1 MALRS
6 ADRSKFSE
14 PLVVNVLRGQQI
26 DSCHRVIA
34 VIADPN
40 GKVLEAW
47 GDPGRTVFPRSSVKA
62 MQALPLIETG
72 AADHFSLSDEE
83 IALACGSHGGA
94 PEQVTRLERW
104 LNRMGL
110 SEAALECGVQWPM
123 DSASANALRK
133 KGETPRKIHN
143 NCSGKHTG
151 FLATAIYLNEPLNG
165 YIGIKHPVQRRV
177 MLALQELTGFE
188 PPAEAFAIDG
198 CGIPT
203 IAVPIRALATAAA
216 RIAKPNGLSVKRQ
229 AALERIRR
237 SIAAAPDM
245 IAGQG
250 RMDTVLTWMFGEDA
264 IVKSGAEGVFLAA
277 VPKLGLGIALKV
289 EDGAK
294 RAADVAAINLLKHV
308 GIIDTGKAKE
318 LGKSISTLVN
328 NSLDDTVGEIKP
340 DKSWPSRRST
350 SR

>member
-1 MALRS
+1 MALRP
-6 ADRSKFSE
+6 ANRSKFSE
-14 PLVVNVLRGQQI
+14 PLVINVLRGQQI
-26 DSCHRVIA
+26 ESCHRVIA
-34 VIADPN
+34 VIADPD

-47 GDPGRTVFPRSSVKA
+47 GDPGRPVFPRSSVKA

-133 KGETPRKIHN
+133 KGETPQKIHN
-143 NCSGKHTG
+143 NCSGKHAG
-151 FLATAIYLNEPLNG
+151 FLATAIYLDEPLTG

-177 MLALQELTGFE
+177 MLVLQELTGCK
-188 PPAEAFAIDG
+188 PPARAFAIDG

-229 AALERIRR
+229 GALERIRR
-237 SIAAAPDM
+237 SIASAPDL

-250 RMDTVLTWMFGEDA
+250 RLDTVLTWMFGEDA
-264 IVKSGAEGVFLAA
+264 LVKSGAEGVFLAA
-277 VPKLGLGIALKV
+277 LPKLGLGIALKV

-294 RAADVAAINLLKHV
+294 RAADVAATNLLRHI
-308 GIIDTGKAKE
+308 GIIDTDKAKE
-318 LGKSISTLVN
+318 LARYLSMPLH
-328 NSLDDTVGEIKP
+328 NSLDVPVGEIKP
-340 DKSWPSRRST
+340 GKSWPSRGT
-350 SR
+350 

>member
-26 DSCHRVIA
+26 ESCHRVIA

-47 GDPGRTVFPRSSVKA
+47 GDPGRPVFPRSSVKA

-72 AADHFSLSDEE
+72 AADHFSLSNEE

-123 DSASANALRK
+123 DSASANAMRK
-133 KGETPRKIHN
+133 KGEIPRQIHN

-165 YIGIKHPVQRRV
+165 YIGIKHPVQRRGILV
-177 MLALQELTGFE
+177 LQELTEFE
-188 PPAEAFAIDG
+188 PPAEAFASDG

-216 RIAKPNGLSVKRQ
+216 RIAKPDGLSVKRQ
-229 AALERIRR
+229 AAIERIRR

-245 IAGQG
+245 IAGRG
-250 RMDTVLTWMFGEDA
+250 RLDTFLTCMFGEDA
-264 IVKSGAEGVFLAA
+264 LVKSGAEGVFLAA
-277 VPKLGLGIALKV
+277 LPKLGLGIALKV

-294 RAADVAAINLLKHV
+294 RAADVAATNLLRHI
-308 GIIDTGKAKE
+308 GIIDTDKAKE
-318 LGKSISTLVN
+318 LARYLSMPLH
-328 NSLDDTVGEIKP
+328 NSLDVPVGEIKP
-340 DKSWPSRRST
+340 GKSWPSRRS
-350 SR
+350 

>member
-26 DSCHRVIA
+26 ESCHRVIA
-34 VIADPN
+34 VIADPD

-47 GDPGRTVFPRSSVKA
+47 GDPGRLVFPRSSVKA

-110 SEAALECGVQWPM
+110 SEAGLECGIQWPM
-123 DSASANALRK
+123 DSASADALRN
-133 KGETPRKIHN
+133 KGEIPRKIHN
-143 NCSGKHTG
+143 NCSGKHMG

-177 MLALQELTGFE
+177 MLVLQELTGFE

-203 IAVPIRALATAAA
+203 IAVPIRALAMAAA
-216 RIAKPNGLSVKRQ
+216 RIAKPKDLSPKRR
-229 AALERIRR
+229 AAIERIRR
-237 SIAAAPDM
+237 SIAAAPDL

-250 RMDTVLTWMFGEDA
+250 RLDTVLTRMFGEDA
-264 IVKSGAEGVFLAA
+264 LVKSGAEGVFLAA
-277 VPKLGLGIALKV
+277 LPKIGLGIALKV

-294 RAADVAAINLLKHV
+294 RAADVAATTLLRHV
-308 GIIDTGKAKE
+308 GIIDTDKAKE
-318 LGKSISTLVN
+318 LAKFFSTLVN
-328 NSLDDTVGEIKP
+328 NSLDVTVGEIKP

-350 SR
+350 P